1 MSTLITIIS
10 FILIVTL
17 IFLAVAIHSK
27 LKNNSYKVGGSD
39 SRVDPYRHELGDA
52 LHKHVRDTTAQ
63 VANGD
68 KPYFIHD
75 LTATKYTGGSRY
87 NQLNK
92 SRTQRGGIE
101 KSGIE
106 KYSIE
111 RHWTEFT
118 TWEELYKNKS
128 ALDVYLTD
136 RANIINNPDI
146 DWTNVLK
153 EINPLL
159 KEKIEYIGLINLE
172 ADGRTAKLVKYES
185 SPSEESD
192 MNFASIT
199 SELVEKYANC
209 PALFIFHT
217 HPSDEMASP
226 LPSSH
231 DLVTAVHLSALTRFA
246 ANIIISSY
254 GVLMYGLDWDGYH
267 TIHESENWDA
277 ALTDLS
283 FDIASA
289 HEARRSWVA
298 HTLRNY
304 LDFYPMHQLF
314 MIPFSSSLMVS
325 NNRNYTFYWNVDS
338 PIDHEL
344 LDDLYTDAVN
354 AKKIKSQ

>member
-1 MSTLITIIS
+1 MSTLINIIS

-17 IFLAVAIHSK
+17 IFLAVAIQSK
-27 LKNNSYKVGGSD
+27 LTTNSYKVGGGNSHN
-39 SRVDPYRHELGDA
+39 DPHHGLGDA

-63 VANGD
+63 VAIGD
-68 KPYFIHD
+68 KPYFTHD

-87 NQLNK
+87 NQLHK
-92 SRTQRGGIE
+92 SRTRKGGSE
-101 KSGIE
+101 KS
-106 KYSIE
+106 SIE

-118 TWEELYKNKS
+118 TWEGLYKNKS

-199 SELVEKYANC
+199 SELVEKYANR

-231 DLVTAVHLSALTRFA
+231 DLVTAIHLSALTRFA

-325 NNRNYTFYWNVDS
+325 NSRNYTFYWNVDS
-338 PIDHEL
+338 PIDHDL

-354 AKKIKSQ
+354 AKKIKNQ